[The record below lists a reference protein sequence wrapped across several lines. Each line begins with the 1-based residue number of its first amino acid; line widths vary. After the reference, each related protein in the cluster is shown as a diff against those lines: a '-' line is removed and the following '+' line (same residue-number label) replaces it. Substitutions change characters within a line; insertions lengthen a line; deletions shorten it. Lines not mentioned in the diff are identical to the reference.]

1 MNRIDSLERTLS
13 SATETALAA
22 KYRAA
27 NLEDLVQSLIGDNQE
42 LRDELKSIKG
52 LVVDNQKL
60 HDELKSAQSDNQELR
75 EELKSISTRLIVDNQ
90 KLHDELKSISTRLD
104 LVIKSSDSRTGMAK
118 DEITRLMT
126 DVESLDSRDTALMQN
141 QAADLNDKI
150 DLIKYRCRQWLESFR

>member
-1 MNRIDSLERTLS
+1 
-13 SATETALAA
+13 
-22 KYRAA
+22 
-27 NLEDLVQSLIGDNQE
+27 
-42 LRDELKSIKG
+42 
-52 LVVDNQKL
+52 VDNQKL

-126 DVESLDSRDTALMQN
+126 DVESLDSRV
-141 QAADLNDKI
+141 
-150 DLIKYRCRQWLESFR
+150 